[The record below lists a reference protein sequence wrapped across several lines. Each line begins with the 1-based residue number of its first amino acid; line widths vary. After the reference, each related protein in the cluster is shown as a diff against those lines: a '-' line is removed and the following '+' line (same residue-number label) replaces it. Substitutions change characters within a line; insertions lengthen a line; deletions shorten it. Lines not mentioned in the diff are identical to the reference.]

1 MVKKVGKYEI
11 GKTIGEGTFGKVK
24 LAINTETNEKVAIK
38 VCGATL
44 AATYLQ
50 VVAAA
55 HAALLVLVASS
66 IRCSIVGQAH
76 KQLEQQPKL
85 NSSCCC

>member
-1 MVKKVGKYEI
+1 VLSAKMVKKVGKYEI

-44 AATYLQ
+44 AAVYSLMN
-50 VVAAA
+50 AATL
-55 HAALLVLVASS
+55 AAL
-66 IRCSIVGQAH
+66 
-76 KQLEQQPKL
+76 
-85 NSSCCC
+85 